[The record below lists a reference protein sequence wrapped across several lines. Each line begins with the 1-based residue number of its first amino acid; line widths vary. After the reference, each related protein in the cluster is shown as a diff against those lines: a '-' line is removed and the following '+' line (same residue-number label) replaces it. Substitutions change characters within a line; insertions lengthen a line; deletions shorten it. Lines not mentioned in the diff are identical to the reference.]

1 MDVLTDPLFMRAV
14 ERVVTI
20 IGAIIFGLLGYK
32 LFVAGVKS
40 SDSRFEAKSKSYE
53 FILSGKAPGL
63 FFMLFSSIIL
73 VVSLNTGGAT
83 RETITAEKGT
93 PPEIVSDIRTEIE
106 QDVRRQ
112 IEIQR
117 IERESRQQ
125 IVLDN
130 TKVYAA
136 KAAELERKNLEL
148 LKKIESL
155 ENELNRHKK

>member
-40 SDSRFEAKSKSYE
+40 SDARFEAKSNSYE
-53 FILSGKAPGL
+53 FIPSGKAPGL

-73 VVSLNTGGAT
+73 VVSLNAGGAT
-83 RETITAEKGT
+83 RETITTEKGIS
-93 PPEIVSDIRTEIE
+93 PELVSKIRTEIE

-112 IEIQR
+112 IENQR

-125 IVLDN
+125 REPDMAE
-130 TKVYAA
+130 VYAA
-136 KAAELERKNLEL
+136 KAAELEHKNIEL
-148 LKKIESL
+148 LKKLSL
-155 ENELNRHKK
+155 